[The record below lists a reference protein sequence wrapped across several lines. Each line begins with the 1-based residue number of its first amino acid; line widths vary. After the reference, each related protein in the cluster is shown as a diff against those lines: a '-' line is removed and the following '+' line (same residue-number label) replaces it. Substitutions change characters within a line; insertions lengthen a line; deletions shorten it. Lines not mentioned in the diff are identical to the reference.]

1 MYEKE
6 LLALVFAV
14 QKWQQYLTGQR
25 FIIRTDQKSLKCL
38 LLWLSK
44 LMGYTYDIQYKTG
57 RDNVAADALSRVP
70 SAEVLF
76 LAVSVIHSDLL
87 DKVRASYDLDP
98 LLQSYVQTILGELV
112 VEETYGK
119 NSLKILSLLS
129 G

>member
-1 MYEKE
+1 VYEKE

-98 LLQSYVQTILGELV
+98 LL
-112 VEETYGK
+112 
-119 NSLKILSLLS
+119 
-129 G
+129 